1 MTNSL
6 SFEINLLQI
15 LEKVNLRA
23 YYVIEYAKRKD
34 IDLDMVASS
43 TDNYDELRIYLNT
56 ALDNAKNIISTR
68 SRDMVATLDA
78 SNEIATYTITP
89 YMPKNR
95 AEENAKSIKLAIE
108 DYLVAYVLYK
118 WLNNYN
124 SNIASPQLEESEN
137 CKGRIIN
144 YISLASGHIR
154 RRATDLG
161 GI

>member
-1 MTNSL
+1 MTNIL

-23 YYVIEYAKRKD
+23 YYIIEYAKRKD
-34 IDLDMVASS
+34 IDLDIVASS

-78 SNEIATYTITP
+78 SNDIATYTITP

-144 YISLASGHIR
+144 YISLVSGHIR